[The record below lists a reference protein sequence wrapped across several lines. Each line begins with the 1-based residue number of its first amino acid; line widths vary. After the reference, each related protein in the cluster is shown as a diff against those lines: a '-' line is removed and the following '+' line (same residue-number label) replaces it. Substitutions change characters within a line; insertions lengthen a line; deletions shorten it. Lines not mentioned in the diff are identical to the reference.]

1 MYLVLVFS
9 VFLILA
15 IIGMPL
21 AVAMGLTS
29 FLFLCLDAG
38 QPLAV
43 QAQKIFAGVDSFPLM
58 AIPFFVLAG
67 GLMNGGGLT
76 GRIIAFTNTCVGHR
90 PGSLGRV
97 SVLSNIFF
105 GAISG
110 SAVAA
115 TSALGSVLIPSM
127 IKEKYPPALAS
138 ALIAISSALAPI
150 IPPSISMIMYGIVTG
165 TSIKDL
171 FLGGAI
177 PGILFG
183 IVILF
188 MIGRTATRRNLPKY
202 KKSTSH
208 ERITS
213 LKRVIWALLLP
224 FIVFGGILSGIF
236 TVTESAAV
244 TALYA
249 FVVGVF
255 IHRELNSF
263 RSICSVLKDSA
274 ISVSVVMF
282 LIAASK
288 PYSYLLAINQIP
300 NLVSAEVLAITTD
313 PYLILFLMNVIFLV
327 IGMFMETNSAIVI
340 FMPIFYPLITRLGI
354 DPVHFGVVICFN
366 LALGLVTPPFGIC
379 LSMASKMAETPLL
392 SSLKEVIPYLIAGI
406 GVLFLITYVPEIIL
420 FLPRNF

>member
-1 MYLVLVFS
+1 MYLLIIFS
-9 VFLILA
+9 TFMALA

-76 GRIIAFTNTCVGHR
+76 GRIISFTNTFVGHK

-97 SVLSNIFF
+97 AVLSNMFF

-127 IKEKYPPALAS
+127 IKEKYPATLAS
-138 ALIAISSALAPI
+138 ALIAISSSLAPI

-171 FLGGAI
+171 FLGGAV
-177 PGILFG
+177 PGVLFG
-183 IVILF
+183 MVILF
-188 MIGRTATRRNLPKY
+188 MIGRTAKKRNLPKY
-202 KKSTSH
+202 EKSTSQ
-208 ERITS
+208 EKLDS
-213 LKRVIWALLLP
+213 LRRVIWALMLP
-224 FIVFGGILSGIF
+224 FIVFGGILSGVF

-244 TALYA
+244 TAIYA
-249 FVVGVF
+249 FIVGAF
-255 IHRELNSF
+255 IHRELTSF
-263 RSICSVLKDSA
+263 RSIYAVFKDSA
-274 ISVSVVMF
+274 ISVAVVMF
-282 LIAASK
+282 LIAASS

-300 NLVSAEVLAITTD
+300 AMVSAQVLAITND
-313 PYLILFLMNVIFLV
+313 PYVILLLLNLIFLV

-340 FMPIFYPLITRLGI
+340 FMPIIYPLIKQVGI
-354 DPVHFGVVICFN
+354 DPVHFGVVVCFN
-366 LALGLVTPPFGIC
+366 LALGLVTPPFGLC
-379 LSMASKMAETPLL
+379 LSMASKMAGASLM
-392 SSLKEVIPYLIAGI
+392 SCLKETLPYLGAGI
-406 GVLFLITYVPEIIL
+406 GVLLLITYIPDLIL
-420 FLPRNF
+420 FIPRAF